1 MSDIVAS
8 SRVGA
13 KTIYCPTDLT
23 GKPSRNLT
31 KRKPT
36 IAIVGLM
43 LSVLLGLIV
52 AIYPT
57 ATGITFAAT
66 IAVAMI
72 LVQFHR
78 RGVETWQIIT
88 LTCLTGYVV
97 LNYGFENLTIPLG
110 PLRFLPLGEL
120 LMGVALVL
128 AMLRY
133 RGPLLR
139 SAVQN
144 PAVRYTLALLLLTVI
159 HLISDLPNY
168 GLYALRDSTSSFEAV
183 FLVLGLLWASQ
194 ERNIELLAKWLV
206 LLFIVATLYSY
217 TFPWADQLENW
228 SPGSGPFHSVAL
240 LGNYQDVA
248 VYMLAGALFCI
259 WVAPSVSAWPRWL
272 LNILAAAQLV
282 GLGILQSRTMYV
294 GIALILVLLVFLRET
309 KRMSQF
315 LTLLGRSL
323 AALVLT
329 LLLLSMVGW
338 KVQGRLGPMDM
349 SGLTR
354 ELESI
359 WPSSAESAELGHES
373 DRRAWYGEVWD
384 KLRSSS
390 SHLVLGVGYGQ
401 PLIDFMSETGQ
412 PIRQPHNSSM
422 NVFGRLGLVGLSIWL
437 LFLWTVMKRLWN
449 AARESGREVGDHSA
463 LHLWFLTF
471 CVLGLLDSMVQP
483 YFEFSHSAVPF
494 FFLLGVALGTHPKVT
509 MARRAPAFTHP
520 RVSLRTPESAGING
534 LPL

>member
-1 MSDIVAS
+1 MSDGVVT

-13 KTIYCPTDLT
+13 KTIYWPTDLT
-23 GKPSRNLT
+23 GKRWRTLT
-31 KRKPT
+31 KGKPA
-36 IAIVGLM
+36 IAILGLL
-43 LSVLLGLIV
+43 LSVLFGLIV

-72 LVQFHR
+72 LMQFHR

-97 LNYGFENLTIPLG
+97 LNYGFENLSIPLG
-110 PLRFLPLGEL
+110 PLRFLPIGEL

-128 AMLRY
+128 AVLRH
-133 RGPLLR
+133 RGPVFRGAL
-139 SAVQN
+139 QN
-144 PAVRYTLALLLLTVI
+144 APVLYTLALLVLTLI
-159 HLISDLPNY
+159 HLAVDVPNY

-183 FLVLGLLWASQ
+183 FLVLGIVWASR
-194 ERNIELLAKWLV
+194 ERNIKLLAKWLMF
-206 LLFIVATLYSY
+206 LFIVATIYSY
-217 TFPWADQLENW
+217 TFPWADQLGDW
-228 SPGSGPFHSVAL
+228 SPASGPFHSVPL

-248 VYMLAGALFCI
+248 VYLLAGALFCI
-259 WVAPSVSAWPRWL
+259 WVAPSVSAWPRWF
-272 LNILAAAQLV
+272 LNILATTQLV

-309 KRMSQF
+309 RRMSQF
-315 LTLLGRSL
+315 LSLLGGSL
-323 AALVLT
+323 AALVLS

-349 SGLTR
+349 SGLTK
-354 ELESI
+354 ELQSI
-359 WPSSAESAELGHES
+359 WPSSAESAQLGHES

-390 SHLVLGVGYGQ
+390 GHLVLGVGYGQ

-412 PIRQPHNSSM
+412 PIRQPHNSSL

-437 LFLWTVMKRLWN
+437 LFVWTVMKRLWN
-449 AARESGREVGDHSA
+449 AARQSGRAAGVHSA
-463 LHLWFLTF
+463 LHLWLLTF

-494 FFLLGVALGTHPKVT
+494 FFLLGVALGTQPKVT
-509 MARRAPAFTHP
+509 MDRTAPAFSHAS
-520 RVSLRTPESAGING
+520 VSLRAPGSAGLRG
-534 LPL
+534 LP